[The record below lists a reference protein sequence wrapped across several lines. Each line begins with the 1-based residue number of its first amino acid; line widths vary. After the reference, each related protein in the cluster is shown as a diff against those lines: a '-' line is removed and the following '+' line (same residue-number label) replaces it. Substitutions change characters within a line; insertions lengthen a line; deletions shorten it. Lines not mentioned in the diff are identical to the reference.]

1 MWRLVD
7 ASDQGKMEAKKVL
20 EGMRGKIPGMLSLEV
35 GLNYNP
41 KEIAYDICL
50 MTTHA
55 SAADQDV
62 YQDHPEHLK
71 VKAYMSK
78 AAVARAMVDYEF

>member
-7 ASDQGKMEAKKVL
+7 ASDQGKREAKKVL

-62 YQDHPEHLK
+62 YQAHPEHLK
-71 VKAYMSK
+71 IKAYMSG
-78 AAVARAMVDYEF
+78 AAVARAMVDYKF